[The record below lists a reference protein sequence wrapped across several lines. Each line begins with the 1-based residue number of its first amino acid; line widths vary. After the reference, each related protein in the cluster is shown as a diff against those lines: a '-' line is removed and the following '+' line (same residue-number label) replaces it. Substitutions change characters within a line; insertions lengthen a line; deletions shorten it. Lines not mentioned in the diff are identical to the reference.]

1 MESAERDL
9 GGQMAHLSD
18 DKHSVWPV
26 ASGVYRLNC
35 FPGRG
40 RFAVRD
46 GLEGSHRTV
55 LRDRIGCGSYE
66 DEKLLRYHIIAWC
79 DESVWTVKVRRVIMD
94 EKVQNMK

>member
-1 MESAERDL
+1 MKSAERDF

-55 LRDRIGCGSYE
+55 LWCRSGRCSHE
-66 DEKLLRYHIIAWC
+66 NEKLLRCHANAWC
-79 DESVWTVKVRRVIMD
+79 NESIW
-94 EKVQNMK
+94 